1 MTTSTCLRLSLP
13 AVPASVRRARV
24 SVARVITELGAS
36 PRVVDDVRLCVSEAV
51 SNVVR
56 HAYGNGRGDVDVV
69 VEREDGEFNV
79 VVRDA
84 GQGMRRRSS
93 RREANG
99 GYGLKIIEKISARMT
114 ITSAGNAGTEL
125 RMVFALAGQAPEGT
139 QPS

>member
-1 MTTSTCLRLSLP
+1 VRQRSRVERRTTCLRK
-13 AVPASVRRARV
+13 RA
-24 SVARVITELGAS
+24 
-36 PRVVDDVRLCVSEAV
+36 
-51 SNVVR
+51 
-56 HAYGNGRGDVDVV
+56 GDVDVV